1 MVRSGIVVALTA
13 LGLLLI
19 GCFPDEASE
28 PSSGARPGASGS
40 AERTMLTQASAQGQ
54 RAPTNAARVPRVVG
68 MGLSGAVSELRRGDY
83 GCAVTGEEGRG
94 GSGPRRVVAQDPRAG
109 ARGSEGQ
116 LVHLTV
122 SRPFPDEEGAV
133 PPGCVDQRYEPWA
146 TTAIFE

>member
-1 MVRSGIVVALTA
+1 MVRSGIIVALTA

-19 GCFPDEASE
+19 GCSPDEASE
-28 PSSGARPGASGS
+28 PSPGARPGASGP

-54 RAPTNAARVPRVVG
+54 LAESNGVRVPRVVG
-68 MGLSGAVSELRRGDY
+68 MELSGAISELRRGDY
-83 GCAVTGEEGRG
+83 GCAVTREEDRG

-109 ARGSEGQ
+109 ARGFEGQ

-122 SRPFPDEEGAV
+122 SRPFPDKEGAV
-133 PPGCVDQRYEPWA
+133 PPRCVDQRYEPWA